1 MIRLKIATKIFPVSE
16 NTITSEGQIIEIF
29 FESFNLK
36 PNYDHCK
43 VMKVQWL
50 LLYLRI
56 HACMFGTLKI

>member
-1 MIRLKIATKIFPVSE
+1 MIRLKIATKIFPV
-16 NTITSEGQIIEIF
+16 SEGQIIEIF

>member
-1 MIRLKIATKIFPVSE
+1 MIRLKIATKIFPV
-16 NTITSEGQIIEIF
+16 SEGQIIEIF

-36 PNYDHCK
+36 PNYDYCK